1 MKTDLENNKIKNGFT
16 TPTDYFDTL
25 SDRIFEK
32 INGEVHSNLLPETS
46 GFIVPDNYFAKNEA
60 ELLSK
65 INPSKTKVISLK
77 SALYK
82 VSGIA
87 AVLLLTIVSPM
98 LYNTIETRKN
108 ELAEMNYLE
117 MHSEE
122 LDIYEVGSMLDNED
136 LAELENELIYND
148 LTSINETNNFN

>member
-25 SDRIFEK
+25 SDRLFEK
-32 INGEVHSNLLPETS
+32 INGEVNTTLLPETS
-46 GFIVPDNYFAKNEA
+46 GFIVPENYFEKNEA

-65 INPSKTKVISLK
+65 INHSKTKVISLK

-98 LYNTIETRKN
+98 FYNSVETKKN
-108 ELAEMNYLE
+108 ELAEISYLE

-122 LDIYEVGSMLDNED
+122 LGIYEVGSMLDNED

-148 LTSINETNNFN
+148 LSSIN

>member
-16 TPTDYFDTL
+16 TPADYFDTL

-32 INGEVHSNLLPETS
+32 INGEVCSNLLPETS
-46 GFIVPDNYFAKNEA
+46 GFIVPENYFEKNEV

-65 INPSKTKVISLK
+65 INHTKTKVIRLK
-77 SALYK
+77 ATLYK

-98 LYNTIETRKN
+98 FYNSVETKKN
-108 ELAEMNYLE
+108 ELAEISYLE

-122 LDIYEVGSMLDNED
+122 LGIYEVGSMLDNED

-148 LTSINETNNFN
+148 LSSIN